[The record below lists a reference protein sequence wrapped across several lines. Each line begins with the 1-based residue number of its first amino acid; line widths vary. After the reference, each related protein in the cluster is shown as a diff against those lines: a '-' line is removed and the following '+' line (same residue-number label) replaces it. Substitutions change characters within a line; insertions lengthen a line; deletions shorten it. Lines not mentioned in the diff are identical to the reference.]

1 MSAEISV
8 LISTTLSKGTE
19 VPRARSPAHSL
30 THSLTV
36 HLFTHSSCSTLSG
49 ATRTRTC
56 RCCSAAACRLV
67 PRACPVARTSSR
79 GLHRAALMHHFL
91 SDACRVC
98 LAGRYGHMPSVLGL
112 QRCGRARSRGLT
124 LPSPRYGAV
133 PAHPL
138 AHSTCSSTRPLA
150 RLTCSRTRPL
160 IHSPTRHSPTRHS
173 PTRHSPTR
181 PSTTLPVSHSPTYS
195 RPQVQALLHHL
206 PVPAGHMPSDKT
218 IDPATPST
226 PSGQMV

>member
-98 LAGRYGHMPSVLGL
+98 LAGRYGHMPSDKTI
-112 QRCGRARSRGLT
+112 AT
-124 LPSPRYGAV
+124 ATPSPPSGQMPCDKATRRRRRRLRHLLLRDLL
-133 PAHPL
+133 AHSTAYPL
-138 AHSTCSSTRPLA
+138 AHSPLV
-150 RLTCSRTRPL
+150 
-160 IHSPTRHSPTRHS
+160 HSPVDHSPCQPLTH
-173 PTRHSPTR
+173 
-181 PSTTLPVSHSPTYS
+181 
-195 RPQVQALLHHL
+195 LLHVSL
-206 PVPAGHMPSDKT
+206 SSSVEQENA
-218 IDPATPST
+218 ILRARV
-226 PSGQMV
+226 GQLEAEAAKVRV

>member
-1 MSAEISV
+1 MYSSFFNVFEPTSLTTLYCETRGDHMSAEISV

-98 LAGRYGHMPSVLGL
+98 LAGRYGHMPS
-112 QRCGRARSRGLT
+112 
-124 LPSPRYGAV
+124 
-133 PAHPL
+133 
-138 AHSTCSSTRPLA
+138 
-150 RLTCSRTRPL
+150 
-160 IHSPTRHSPTRHS
+160 
-173 PTRHSPTR
+173 
-181 PSTTLPVSHSPTYS
+181 
-195 RPQVQALLHHL
+195 
-206 PVPAGHMPSDKT
+206 DKT
-218 IDPATPST
+218 IGPPPT
-226 PSGQMV
+226 VV

>member
-1 MSAEISV
+1 MCGPAKTNERSVFTTRTFVFGRSRLSNSVGPFAACRLFRCRPRLWSCVMFHGVWGTLLHVYSSFFNVFEPTSLTTLYCETRGDHMSAEISV

-98 LAGRYGHMPSVLGL
+98 LAGSY
-112 QRCGRARSRGLT
+112 
-124 LPSPRYGAV
+124 
-133 PAHPL
+133 
-138 AHSTCSSTRPLA
+138 
-150 RLTCSRTRPL
+150 
-160 IHSPTRHSPTRHS
+160 
-173 PTRHSPTR
+173 
-181 PSTTLPVSHSPTYS
+181 
-195 RPQVQALLHHL
+195 
-206 PVPAGHMPSDKT
+206 GHMPSDKT
-218 IDPATPST
+218 IGPPPTVVTVRTQTTIPTRTQYVFTRSAPCRT
-226 PSGQMV
+226 V